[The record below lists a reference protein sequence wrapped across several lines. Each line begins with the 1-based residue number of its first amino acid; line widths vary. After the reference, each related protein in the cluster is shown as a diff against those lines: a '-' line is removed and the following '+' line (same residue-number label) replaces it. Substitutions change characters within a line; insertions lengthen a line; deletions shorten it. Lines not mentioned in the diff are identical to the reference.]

1 MFGSCKKIVSF
12 RSCCTS
18 RNFFLDCSPKC
29 ISGKIWKL
37 RTKSRMIEIQ
47 QHSDH
52 YFFYCFF
59 FFSAFPPF
67 FQFFFS
73 VVYLSHRRSAW
84 IQKVIKQNV
93 IGEPKN
99 LRSYPV
105 LDPIGHFGVLHVVWT
120 CRRWANVP
128 GMARLYSIYC
138 CVCFVSPQLT
148 RIMYCRMFLQIIKKW
163 DNQPT
168 FMNLGWHALC
178 LNMIWYSLFI

>member
-1 MFGSCKKIVSF
+1 
-12 RSCCTS
+12 
-18 RNFFLDCSPKC
+18 
-29 ISGKIWKL
+29 
-37 RTKSRMIEIQ
+37 MIEIQ

-120 CRRWANVP
+120 FRWWANVP
-128 GMARLYSIYC
+128 GMARLYPIYC

-178 LNMIWYSLFI
+178 LNMIWYSLFIQEFQ

>member
-1 MFGSCKKIVSF
+1 MTTISFIV
-12 RSCCTS
+12 
-18 RNFFLDCSPKC
+18 
-29 ISGKIWKL
+29 
-37 RTKSRMIEIQ
+37 
-47 QHSDH
+47 
-52 YFFYCFF
+52 FF
-59 FFSAFPPF
+59 FFSAFPTF

-148 RIMYCRMFLQIIKKW
+148 RIMYCRMFLQIITSTKFVHRCVSWPILKRVE
-163 DNQPT
+163 NSKSFP
-168 FMNLGWHALC
+168 
-178 LNMIWYSLFI
+178 YLFII

>member
-1 MFGSCKKIVSF
+1 MVTQSAREGERWTPFPTIGWSEGYELGLAKV
-12 RSCCTS
+12 
-18 RNFFLDCSPKC
+18 CS
-29 ISGKIWKL
+29 
-37 RTKSRMIEIQ
+37 
-47 QHSDH
+47 
-52 YFFYCFF
+52 FF

-73 VVYLSHRRSAW
+73 VVYLSW
-84 IQKVIKQNV
+84 IQIVIKQNV

-138 CVCFVSPQLT
+138 FVCFVSFQLT